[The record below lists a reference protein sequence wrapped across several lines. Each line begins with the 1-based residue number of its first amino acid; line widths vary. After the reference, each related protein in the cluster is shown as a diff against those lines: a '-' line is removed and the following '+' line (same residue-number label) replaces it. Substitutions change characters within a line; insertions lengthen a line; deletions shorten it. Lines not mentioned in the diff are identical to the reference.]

1 VILSTPDSNTGVTP
15 IIPTVGELPLL
26 VGEPFTVGSV
36 EGNEQWRMK
45 VTALASGAGW
55 AVTAFPMA
63 DVQATVTRLVLL
75 QFLVGLA
82 VVVVAGAIGYVL
94 VRRSLKPLDD
104 MSATATVIAGGD
116 LTRRVSDDASS
127 TEVHEL
133 STSFNSMVTRIEES
147 FAAQQDSES
156 QARASEERMRR
167 FVADAGHELRT
178 PLTSIRGYAELLEQ
192 GAADNPDLALVRIQ
206 DEAARMG
213 SLVDD
218 LQLLARL
225 DEQRPLNRE
234 AIDVRELVSSAVEA
248 AQSARP
254 DRAIEVMVEGVD
266 PVVSGEARQ
275 LRQVLDNLLSN
286 ALRYSPDNAV
296 VEVRVSV
303 TDARPRSVRVDVI
316 DHGIG
321 LSPDDC
327 SRVFE
332 RLYRTDEARS
342 RVYGGSGLGLAI
354 VKSIVEAHGGQVFVT
369 SERGRG
375 SDFCFTIP
383 QTG

>member
-1 VILSTPDSNTGVTP
+1 
-15 IIPTVGELPLL
+15 
-26 VGEPFTVGSV
+26 
-36 EGNEQWRMK
+36 
-45 VTALASGAGW
+45 
-55 AVTAFPMA
+55 MA